1 MVYRQIHVS
10 SCSTYLLNYKNYN
23 QCFLTICF
31 YRLCLVRLIHF
42 CRFADFKLQRN
53 KVQSQN
59 FLIAVTENFDTESI
73 ALLLNEK
80 HIEKISL
87 VLQDMY
93 PDKRK
98 PSIRSAKCYC
108 AKHGIAKRIL
118 QNTLDNLVAEVI
130 ESYVLEAEAIR
141 RIWCNLFPHYYFQ
154 IYLFSVS
161 YSRTFSFSFVD
172 KISTSLQLTRLKNSQ
187 SRFLN
192 FFHWVINF
200 KNCNMKNGFSIFNFP
215 NKIQK

>member
-10 SCSTYLLNYKNYN
+10 SCSTYLLNDKNYN

-31 YRLCLVRLIHF
+31 YRLCLVRLIYF

-87 VLQDMY
+87 VLQDMH

-98 PSIRSAKCYC
+98 PSIRSAKRYC

-141 RIWCNLFPHYYFQ
+141 RIWCNLFPYCYFQ

-161 YSRTFSFSFVD
+161 YSKTFSFSFVD